1 LDLDVKS
8 LAYSWSGFQ
17 RNLVEIQD
25 TRKFTDLV
33 TVFNFAVPESFPGE
47 NLLRA
52 ETLSSGPVGDR
63 CHELLK
69 LLIFYISNNFE
80 RDSPFSAS
88 RSFRIIFEL
97 AGQQCMPLI
106 ELSTCQDMT
115 ILSFMENLFNQVLSV
130 ILFSNSSD
138 ETELHLDV
146 LQWMFKCGFSPDTLF
161 ESDLGIDLLCRPLQA
176 AVLRDCQALVR
187 LLLRYGAVVDMCTD
201 ELPRSALQLA
211 LGQGIKGEYFTFHG
225 ASDIIIDLLLSE
237 GAGTL
242 PEHASWALHFAIRQG
257 RLEIVKRICSKGHI
271 LGFQLVSNEYMTSQV
286 TALTSAAEFD
296 NKKNPDITALSL
308 LRLILNCIHPN
319 EGDEALI
326 RCPESLPDLMISA
339 AGAGNND
346 IIQYLIRLGGDVNSR
361 NLHGIQPLHAAV
373 ARNRVQ
379 TCRLLLNLGADDNA
393 VSFST
398 PTALHLAAVT
408 GDIDILKSLVD
419 SGSDINATVDVRS
432 KSPQLEAMHRC
443 LDYDRNYSNKLS
455 HLKKDIKKNIKRN
468 GSRCTPLRILMH
480 PFIDSHGEEAQRY
493 QECAIHLL
501 RLGAILPVDAVYN
514 GIYSGNLDCV
524 NLVIQSGGDVNARHP
539 RDFSTCLQAA
549 VHSNHLSIVSSL
561 LQAGA
566 NLMGGELIQA
576 VRNANKAMV
585 VELLNHGATLETAPD
600 GETILEAAI
609 SSGDPEIVDWAFNSA
624 LQYSKYEPGALCAAV
639 HLAVKTANVSP
650 LEKVL
655 RHRPL
660 GQQPHYLEGTAVTI
674 AASSKCQK
682 AVDVLRN
689 HLPPLG
695 VCLFE
700 RPMDSLWGDGFVFDI
715 PAKAPYTSSTLY
727 PGIDFA
733 SPIWNDAFWRK
744 YFRLHPSSLL
754 FIAVDHDDQK
764 MAAKLFA
771 AGYKASEG
779 CLKRAIEKG
788 NNSIVEMIL
797 ERGYL
802 RGLEGGVK
810 LAPIARAAKCQNL
823 EMTRLLL
830 QYGLDIE
837 EVGNYGYR
845 NALQFAVEEGNL
857 ELIEF
862 LLNSGANINA
872 KAYAHRGAT
881 ALQIAA
887 MQGFLG
893 IASLLWN
900 RGANVDA
907 PGAEKHGRTALE
919 GAAEHGRLDMVKLL
933 LCYGVQTTGSGQ
945 RQYLRAIKFAEH
957 NRHFV
962 VASLLRS
969 HREWS
974 EEDEALMEDGTV
986 GIELSDSE
994 STDSFEYESDESD
1007 SEGHESSHYESN
1019 ESSDSES
1026 ESSDSEGHE
1035 SSDSKSDESPNPVL
1049 ADSQPQSSQP
1059 LG

>member
-1 LDLDVKS
+1 LSSISVKGAESSGALDLAVKRLTYS
-8 LAYSWSGFQ
+8 LSGFQ
-17 RNLVEIQD
+17 RTLAEGQD
-25 TRKFTDLV
+25 TRKFTDFV
-33 TVFNFAVPESFPGE
+33 TVINLTVPESFSGE

-63 CHELLK
+63 CHELFK

-80 RDSPFSAS
+80 GDSQCSAS
-88 RSFRIIFEL
+88 RSFRIMFEL
-97 AGQQCMPLI
+97 AGQQHMPLI
-106 ELSTCQDMT
+106 ELSTCQDVT
-115 ILSFMENLFNQVLSV
+115 ILSFMENLFNEVLSE
-130 ILFSNSSD
+130 ILFSKSSD
-138 ETELHLDV
+138 ETEIHLAV

-161 ESDLGIDLLCRPLQA
+161 ESYLGIDLLCRPLQA

-187 LLLRYGAVVDMCTD
+187 LLLRYGAGVDMCTD

-211 LGQGIKGEYFTFHG
+211 LGQGIKGAYFTFHG

-346 IIQYLIRLGGDVNSR
+346 IIQYIIRLGGDVNSR

-419 SGSDINATVDVRS
+419 SGLDINATVDVRS

-480 PFIDSHGEEAQRY
+480 LFIDSHGEWAQRY

-501 RLGAILPVDAVYN
+501 RLGAILPVNALYN
-514 GIYSGNLDCV
+514 SIYSGNLECV
-524 NLVIQSGGDVNARHP
+524 NLVIQSGGDVNVLHP
-539 RDFSTCLQAA
+539 RGFSSSACLQKA
-549 VHSNHLSIVSSL
+549 VHYNHLSIASTL
-561 LQAGA
+561 MQAGA
-566 NLMGGELIQA
+566 NFMGGELIQA
-576 VRNANKAMV
+576 ARNANKAMV

-600 GETILEAAI
+600 GETLLEAAI
-609 SSGDPEIVDWAFNSA
+609 SSGDPEIIDWAFNSA
-624 LQYSKYEPGALCAAV
+624 LPYSKYEPGALCAAV
-639 HLAVKTANVSP
+639 HLAVITANVLP
-650 LEKVL
+650 LERVL

-660 GQQPHYLEGTAVTI
+660 GQQPHYLEGTAVAI
-674 AASSKCQK
+674 AAYSKCQK

-695 VCLFE
+695 ACLFE

-715 PAKAPYTSSTLY
+715 PAKAPFKFSALDPSF
-727 PGIDFA
+727 DFA
-733 SPIWNDAFWRK
+733 SSGWGNGFWRK
-744 YFRLHPSSLL
+744 ILRLHPSSLL
-754 FIAVDHDDQK
+754 FVAVNHDDQE

-771 AGYKASEG
+771 AGYEASEG
-779 CLKRAIEKG
+779 CLERAIEKG

-802 RGLEGGVK
+802 RGLERGVK
-810 LAPIARAAKCQNL
+810 LAPIARAAKYQNL

-830 QYGLDIE
+830 QYGLDID
-837 EVGNYGYR
+837 EVDDYPYR
-845 NALQFAVEEGNL
+845 NALQFAVEKGNL
-857 ELIEF
+857 ELIDF
-862 LLNSGANINA
+862 LLNSGADINA
-872 KAYAHRGAT
+872 KAYPSRGAT

-907 PGAEKHGRTALE
+907 PGAEMQGRTALE
-919 GAAEHGRLDMVKLL
+919 GAAEHGRLDMVRLL
-933 LCYGVQTTGSGQ
+933 LCYGAQTTGSGQ

-957 NRHFV
+957 DRHFV

-974 EEDEALMEDGTV
+974 EKDEALMMDESV
-986 GIELSDSE
+986 SIELSDSE
-994 STDSFEYESDESD
+994 SNESSESDESSD
-1007 SEGHESSHYESN
+1007 SEGHESSHYECN

-1026 ESSDSEGHE
+1026 I
-1035 SSDSKSDESPNPVL
+1035 
-1049 ADSQPQSSQP
+1049 
-1059 LG
+1059 